1 MKQPIKRESGTAA
14 RQKPLV
20 FIIQTNKL
28 GFATCFGDNF
38 TCLNGSKPRR
48 HSHMSIN
55 KHSEASEALNA
66 DCTTE
71 NQLGSVFPPERKSN
85 IKSSYI
91 SGFLTDDQKERTLS
105 LYLFK

>member
-1 MKQPIKRESGTAA
+1 
-14 RQKPLV
+14 
-20 FIIQTNKL
+20 
-28 GFATCFGDNF
+28 
-38 TCLNGSKPRR
+38 
-48 HSHMSIN
+48 MSIN

-91 SGFLTDDQKERTLS
+91 SGYQTDDQKDYKKDDQKDDEKDYHKDT
-105 LYLFK
+105 K